1 MAIKTYVKQAHAFR
15 FRIKCNGRIRKMQG
29 QTPEETYSYVHIQT
43 LLLQVL
49 LVSNQPTYSY
59 ENYESKIESMKSG
72 LHLIPSLITIPM
84 VIDMESAELA
94 RHIVL
99 VLT

>member
-29 QTPEETYSYVHIQT
+29 QTPEETYVHIQT

-99 VLT
+99 VLI